1 MKDKNKYLELIQ
13 NEYMKL
19 FKYYLRSVFQVFIKT
34 IIRDGKARFLVL
46 LVLDI
51 PVLQKTSGSFDAK
64 KSF

>member
-34 IIRDGKARFLVL
+34 IIRDGKALFLVL
-46 LVLDI
+46 LGLDI
-51 PVLQKTSGSFDAK
+51 TVLQKTSESFDAK

>member
-34 IIRDGKARFLVL
+34 IIRDGKAHFLVL

-51 PVLQKTSGSFDAK
+51 PVLQKTSESFDAK

>member
-1 MKDKNKYLELIQ
+1 MNLRSGKSIESKYMKDKNKYLELIQ

-46 LVLDI
+46 
-51 PVLQKTSGSFDAK
+51 
-64 KSF
+64 

>member
-34 IIRDGKARFLVL
+34 IIRDGKALFLVL

-51 PVLQKTSGSFDAK
+51 PVLQKTSVSFDAK

>member
-46 LVLDI
+46 LGLDI
-51 PVLQKTSGSFDAK
+51 TVLQKTSESFDAK

>member
-1 MKDKNKYLELIQ
+1 MKDKNKYLKLIQ

>member
-1 MKDKNKYLELIQ
+1 MKDKNKYLEVIQ

-51 PVLQKTSGSFDAK
+51 PVLQKTSVSFDAK

>member
-19 FKYYLRSVFQVFIKT
+19 YKYYLRSVFQVFIKT

>member
-51 PVLQKTSGSFDAK
+51 TVLQKTSESFDAK